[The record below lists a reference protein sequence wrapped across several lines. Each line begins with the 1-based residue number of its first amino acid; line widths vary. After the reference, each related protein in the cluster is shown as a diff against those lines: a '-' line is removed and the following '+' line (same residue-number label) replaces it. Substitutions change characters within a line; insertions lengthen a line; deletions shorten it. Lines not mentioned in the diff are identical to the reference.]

1 MIEYM
6 TVEVV
11 LIGPDGSRESH
22 DLPATLY
29 ACACGHSDADL
40 SPAYTFPTC
49 AACGAPVMPER
60 ERLEVKH
67 DPRGNE

>member
-1 MIEYM
+1 MTEYITIEA
-6 TVEVV
+6 V

-22 DLPATLY
+22 HLPAALY
-29 ACACGHSDADL
+29 ECACGHADADL
-40 SPAYTFPTC
+40 SPAFTFPTC

-67 DPRGNE
+67 DRS